1 MDAASQ
7 VIRAAEAR
15 ANALAD
21 GDADRLAALLHPE
34 FRWTTHVGE
43 THDRDEYVRRNTEGH
58 TVWRAQTLLDAH
70 VVVVD
75 DTAVLRCEVTD
86 VVLAGDDE
94 PATFRMPMTQV
105 WVRTDG
111 RWSCLGGH
119 AGPRRSPVCE

>member
-7 VIRAAEAR
+7 VIEAAEAR
-15 ANALAD
+15 ALALAD
-21 GDADRLAALLHPE
+21 GDADRLVALLHPE
-34 FRWTTHVGE
+34 FRWTAHVGE
-43 THDRDEYVRRNTEGH
+43 TYDRAEYVRRNTEGH
-58 TVWRAQTLLDAH
+58 TVWRSQTMLDPH

-86 VVLAGDDE
+86 VVLSGDDE

-119 AGPRRSPVCE
+119 AGPRRSPVSE